1 MPAIE
6 AIAPRPTI
14 TRPLLVD
21 QIASAQDRNET
32 SKLVDKLFVRVF
44 QQAPQPDMTGK
55 FNNLFSTREQPLTDD
70 AIRDLIVLMMTTPNY
85 QTC

>member
-1 MPAIE
+1 
-6 AIAPRPTI
+6 
-14 TRPLLVD
+14 
-21 QIASAQDRNET
+21 
-32 SKLVDKLFVRVF
+32 VF

-55 FNNLFSTREQPLTDD
+55 FNNLLSTREQPPTDD